1 MKRLQSRVN
10 EENSIDGKTHNASD
24 QFSQFTMRLENS
36 VNVTSYLFFNDPF
49 KASQRKTIVE
59 SVENFQE
66 AFLTI
71 HELQACSEEV
81 TVLKKLFK
89 PYFNELPLAS
99 PNSNASTST
108 TQSFDKLGLR
118 GFKHIFAFFGARTKY
133 CLDDTSG

>member
-24 QFSQFTMRLENS
+24 QLSQFTMRLENS

-108 TQSFDKLGLR
+108 TQSFEKLNLR
-118 GFKHIFAFFGARTKY
+118 GFKHIFCVFWRE
-133 CLDDTSG
+133 D